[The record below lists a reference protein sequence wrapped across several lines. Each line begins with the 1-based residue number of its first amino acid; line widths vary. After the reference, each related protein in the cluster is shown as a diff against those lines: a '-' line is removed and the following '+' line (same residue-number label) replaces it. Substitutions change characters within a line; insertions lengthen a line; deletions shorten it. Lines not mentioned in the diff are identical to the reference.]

1 MSHTP
6 ETKMST
12 DTDSKTV
19 TQCQERHIDMKV
31 LREIFDILKSM
42 KTYFEDRRYMY
53 SNRNT
58 YGYEQISEFEDC
70 YNIVMSEE
78 QRLLGD
84 DGPDY
89 ESLDMVI
96 SLLKGMDTYI
106 SGDYMYDGLH
116 RGHYQECQYF
126 EDIGDVLYKFGEIL
140 EILPKLEPQVE
151 G

>member
-6 ETKMST
+6 GTKNES
-12 DTDSKTV
+12 
-19 TQCQERHIDMKV
+19 QRQERHVDMSV
-31 LREIFDILKSM
+31 LREIFSLLKSM
-42 KTYFEDRRYMY
+42 KTYFEDRYYMY
-53 SNRNT
+53 SNKNT
-58 YGYEQISEFEDC
+58 YGYEQMSEFEDC

-96 SLLKGMDTYI
+96 LLLKGMNKYI

-151 G
+151 S